1 MTSAFSWQKEM
12 IKKTNY
18 ELCAYYTRFCAKCG
32 ICAKLLQQCLT
43 VCEPM
48 FCSFPR
54 SSVHG
59 ISRQEYWSRVPFPSP
74 GNFPNPASPAL
85 AGRFFTTAHLGSHLL
100 KKQGDL
106 HLNTANIL
114 SNTLC
119 FTHKVKNTRVHR
131 KQFNNPSSTTATTAS
146 KSSN

>member
-1 MTSAFSWQKEM
+1 MSMCRVFSCVVGRGVFAMTSAFSWQKEM

-59 ISRQEYWSRVPFPSP
+59 ISRQEYWSGFPFPSP
-74 GNFPNPASPAL
+74 GIFPTQILNS
-85 AGRFFTTAHLGSHLL
+85 RFSCLL
-100 KKQGDL
+100 HWQADSLQLVPPGKPKHVIYIILFIPHKTSIIKKL
-106 HLNTANIL
+106 FWIL
-114 SNTLC
+114 IL
-119 FTHKVKNTRVHR
+119 
-131 KQFNNPSSTTATTAS
+131 
-146 KSSN
+146 